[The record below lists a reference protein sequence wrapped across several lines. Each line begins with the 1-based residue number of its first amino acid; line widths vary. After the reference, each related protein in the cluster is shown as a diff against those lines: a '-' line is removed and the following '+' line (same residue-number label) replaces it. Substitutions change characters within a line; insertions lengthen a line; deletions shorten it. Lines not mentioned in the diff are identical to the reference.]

1 MYFKSIDSKILKIE
15 DTDKLNDYISIKDY
29 FKKLVNI
36 TSDFQIYKNNILLIN
51 NSKSISFNSQDVF
64 SISPILLGGKGGFGS
79 LLKGQQA
86 VKKKTKNNDACRNLE
101 GKRLRHVNQEQQ
113 IKSYQ
118 QGIKDEDLILDEY
131 NNPSN
136 IVEIDYSKKN
146 NKSFYK
152 FKENNKSI
160 TNSIV
165 KAYASYLS
173 SKRKSDQKDDLI
185 RDDVDNLFFD
195 Y

>member
-1 MYFKSIDSKILKIE
+1 MYFKSIDNKIIRID
-15 DTDKLNDYISIKDY
+15 DTKLNNYLLIKDL
-29 FKKLVNI
+29 FKSIVNI
-36 TSDFQIYKNNILLIN
+36 TSDFHIYKNNILLIN
-51 NSKSISFNSQDVF
+51 NNKPIMYNSQDVF

-101 GKRLRHVNQEQQ
+101 GRRMRHVNQEQQ

-136 IVEIDYSKKN
+136 IVEIDYSKKA
-146 NKSFYK
+146 NKNISK
-152 FKENNKSI
+152 FKENNKNI
-160 TNSIV
+160 TNSIIN
-165 KAYASYLS
+165 AYSCYLS
-173 SKRKSDQKDDLI
+173 TKRKLDIKEDISN

-195 Y
+195 